1 MYENLLSSCSHFIE
15 LIEGLK
21 LRKLKPRVLELTDAG
36 PGVGKSNRDVKFRAA
51 EKVMI
56 QELDFYTRIHRATG
70 DCQNEVERT
79 QSAVG
84 KAISDGGSINWEYKS
99 LDIHSEQVHNM
110 NLEQLEVYEDEI
122 YMHNVTETCKELAM
136 RIENSPGPRGGFM
149 VGLVADL
156 KDNMFFNDDKTL
168 KAFLDAART
177 KKCDLPGYNYY
188 KTISD
193 FYESHFDEG
202 ELYLEFVKF
211 RCEEKT
217 GTICKFCNHGWSGQ
231 PITSVPRPYPDDNLM
246 YKEYNETPIC
256 NETGNLREPDD
267 YQPRCQIRKMF
278 EEGILTSS
286 AAEDEIE
293 KFRKKY
299 AVDDKSLI
307 MAEIHHMETMKLKKE
322 KRSEQRK
329 KKTQVENA
337 TNIDQYNWE
346 ELHLQGT
353 IKTLSIN
360 VLNKF
365 ITEKKLC
372 DPIPRKKSEKISLVE
387 AYLARRKA
395 INICRGKTEVK
406 NVEKP
411 HVSSDSEDDDVM
423 SNMSETDLDEELIDE
438 IGSDCEDT
446 LVPPPVGVSRYG
458 RFVSHW
464 KHRKFFGDSDSDD
477 E

>member
-1 MYENLLSSCSHFIE
+1 
-15 LIEGLK
+15 
-21 LRKLKPRVLELTDAG
+21 
-36 PGVGKSNRDVKFRAA
+36 
-51 EKVMI
+51 
-56 QELDFYTRIHRATG
+56 
-70 DCQNEVERT
+70 
-79 QSAVG
+79 
-84 KAISDGGSINWEYKS
+84 
-99 LDIHSEQVHNM
+99 
-110 NLEQLEVYEDEI
+110 
-122 YMHNVTETCKELAM
+122 
-136 RIENSPGPRGGFM
+136 
-149 VGLVADL
+149 
-156 KDNMFFNDDKTL
+156 
-168 KAFLDAART
+168 
-177 KKCDLPGYNYY
+177 
-188 KTISD
+188 
-193 FYESHFDEG
+193 
-202 ELYLEFVKF
+202 
-211 RCEEKT
+211 
-217 GTICKFCNHGWSGQ
+217 
-231 PITSVPRPYPDDNLM
+231 M
-246 YKEYNETPIC
+246 YKEYNESPIC

-307 MAEIHHMETMKLKKE
+307 MAGIHHMETMTLKKE

-395 INICRGKTEVK
+395 IN
-406 NVEKP
+406 
-411 HVSSDSEDDDVM
+411 
-423 SNMSETDLDEELIDE
+423 
-438 IGSDCEDT
+438 
-446 LVPPPVGVSRYG
+446 
-458 RFVSHW
+458 
-464 KHRKFFGDSDSDD
+464 
-477 E
+477 